1 MFGVRADVD
10 GVLFGLA
17 ARIRAHAMAGPGP
30 FTKLRLVIQG
40 LRLPLAIARSYRVML
55 WLLDIGIKTSELIQP
70 YQAFPSGL
78 QKN

>member
-17 ARIRAHAMAGPGP
+17 AQILAHAMAGPGP

-40 LRLPLAIARSYRVML
+40 LRSPLAIARSYRGML
-55 WLLDIGIKTSELIQP
+55 WLLDIGHADKRQTSSKSN
-70 YQAFPSGL
+70 FP
-78 QKN
+78 N